1 MYYLNSD
8 GSPDTTVVDEFRSCY
23 CDSCKKKRKRKQYSW
38 FSYTNILLFIIL
50 IVGIVVMTV
59 DSKQLSR
66 LFDFSSYGKATTTTS
81 TLSEPTTSSGD
92 VTSKNTE
99 AGFKLPLL

>member
-66 LFDFSSYGKATTTTS
+66 LFDFSSYGKATTAS
-81 TLSEPTTSSGD
+81 SEPTASSTTSD
-92 VTSKNTE
+92 VTSQNTQ